1 MEQLPRLTYSHLTDT
16 KLRAKLREL
25 GIPEHGTRKLMQE
38 RHTEWKNLWNANI
51 DSEYPKS
58 KRELLRELDIWERAH
73 TKPVNNKTKEA
84 TWSDEAWGAKH
95 GGEFKD
101 LVEAAKR
108 GIKRRKVEDT
118 VEGDGKKEL
127 EVKDEAPNA
136 DPNPQIQESMKEDS
150 KPESEP
156 NPGPQQPPLE
166 LSQEPPLSS
175 LALSPRPQPVNKSTT
190 APTQDLTWTQSAYGI
205 MVAHPRPEAPP
216 FASQRSRSS
225 ISALLD
231 NPPPPSNQPSYQFP
245 SLSQPAQPFQLPSML
260 QPNMSQGALPPLNAI
275 SPSQGTFPVASS
287 GFPGSSP
294 DALPGALPG
303 FSSMFSGRSSNEA
316 NKEAQEPLTGLPPID
331 MGRRESFTGTL
342 PSLPEMQ
349 RPNEKRKYSSIE

>member
-1 MEQLPRLTYSHLTDT
+1 
-16 KLRAKLREL
+16 
-25 GIPEHGTRKLMQE
+25 MQE

-58 KRELLRELDIWERAH
+58 KRELLRELDVWERAH
-73 TKPVNNKTKEA
+73 TKPVNNKTKET

-95 GGEFKD
+95 GGDFKD
-101 LVEAAKR
+101 LVEVAKR
-108 GIKRRKVEDT
+108 GIKRRKVEETSERD
-118 VEGDGKKEL
+118 EKKEL
-127 EVKDEAPNA
+127 EMKDEAPNA
-136 DPNPQIQESMKEDS
+136 DPNPQIQEAEAMKEES
-150 KPESEP
+150 KAESR
-156 NPGPQQPPLE
+156 GSQQPLE
-166 LSQEPPLSS
+166 PSQEPPLRS
-175 LALSPRPQPVNKSTT
+175 LALSPRPRPVDKSIT
-190 APTQDLTWTQSAYGI
+190 ALPQDLTWNQSADGI
-205 MVAHPRPEAPP
+205 MVAHPRSEVSP

-245 SLSQPAQPFQLPSML
+245 SLSRPAQQFQLPSIL
-260 QPNMSQGALPPLNAI
+260 QQNISQGALSPLNAI

-294 DALPGALPG
+294 GALPGALPG
-303 FSSMFSGRSSNEA
+303 FSSMFSGRSPNEA
-316 NKEAQEPLTGLPPID
+316 NKEAQEPPAGLPPID

-342 PSLPEMQ
+342 PSLPEIQ